1 MKHHLTS
8 GAILCA
14 LLAGSLWLVA
24 TGEDY
29 TIFIIALV
37 ALTAVAG
44 IGLNVLTGLSG
55 QVSFGHVGFYSIGA
69 YAVGVLALKGVSLWI
84 AVPVAGIVAA
94 ALGSL
99 LALPALRVSG
109 PYLGMMTIAF
119 AFIVEHVTIE
129 WRQLTGGQNGLIGI
143 PQPTLV
149 GGLSGERA
157 IAFLAVILCAVS
169 LIFFRLIAAGR
180 WGKAMIAV
188 RDSEIA
194 AASIGLSVTR
204 IKTLAF
210 TISALLTGMAGGI
223 FALLLTFIAPSA
235 FPFSQSILF
244 LLSVIVGGAGWTLG
258 PLIGAGVTVVLPELI
273 SWLAEYRLLAF
284 SALLLIVL
292 WLAPEGI
299 IGALARFLPPGK
311 SQRPN
316 AGNFSIA
323 LFLARPDHS
332 RGLEVRR
339 LSISFGGIM
348 AAQAIDF
355 SARASRITGLIGPNG
370 AGKTTVLNL
379 VSGFYSPDHGD
390 ILLDGHDVTRMS
402 PEQLARRGMART
414 YQTTQL
420 FSSLSVID
428 NVLIAMRRGR
438 LGVPWLGFANSIER
452 AQAEG
457 LLAFVGYDGDLGTRA
472 GALAHVDRRL
482 VEIARALA
490 MRPSVLLLDEPAAG
504 LDSRDKAH
512 LGLVLQAL
520 SAAGL
525 AVLLVEHDMPLVME
539 ICDSL
544 IVLDAGCKIASGKPA
559 DIVSNS
565 RVRAA
570 YLGTQTT
577 AFGKRKALPPADQPV
592 ILKVDHLGAGYGS
605 LDVLHD
611 VSFSVGAGEMIAI
624 LGSNGAGKSTTMRAL
639 SGLNSPKEGH
649 ITFNGQAIAN
659 KPAHEIVRCGLV
671 LVPEG
676 RQIFP
681 ELSVADNLRL
691 GAYCRKDDRIEADM
705 AAVLARFPRLSDRI
719 NGRAGLLSGGEA
731 QMLAVA
737 RALMGRP
744 RLLLL
749 DEPSLGLAP
758 RIVEGLY
765 GVLGQLRD
773 DGMTILIV
781 DQMAHMALQLADR
794 GYLISNGRIIR
805 QATASALLDDPSFE
819 AVYLGQHT
827 PSPHGNLPD
836 AG

>member
-1 MKHHLTS
+1 MRHHLTS
-8 GAILCA
+8 GAVLCA
-14 LLAGSLWLVA
+14 LLAGGLWAVA
-24 TGEDY
+24 SGEDY

-37 ALTAVAG
+37 ALTTVAG
-44 IGLNVLTGLSG
+44 VGLNVLTGLSG

-69 YAVGVLALKGVSLWI
+69 YAVAVMALKGVSLWI
-84 AVPVAGIVAA
+84 AVPVAGIIAA
-94 ALGSL
+94 ALGTL

-143 PQPTLV
+143 PQPVL
-149 GGLSGERA
+149 GGGITGERA
-157 IAFLAVILCAVS
+157 IAILAVILCAVS
-169 LIFFRLIAAGR
+169 LLSFQRIAAGR

-194 AASIGLSVTR
+194 AASIGLRVTR

-244 LLSVIVGGAGWTLG
+244 LLSVIVGGAGWTFG
-258 PLIGAGVTVVLPELI
+258 PLVGAGVTVVLPELV

-284 SALLLIVL
+284 STLLLFVL

-299 IGALARFLPPGK
+299 IGALARFLPPASSRRAK
-311 SQRPN
+311 
-316 AGNFSIA
+316 AGNFSITQ
-323 LFLARPDHS
+323 FLASAHHN
-332 RGLEVRR
+332 RGLEARN

-355 SARASRITGLIGPNG
+355 SARPARITGLIGPNG

-379 VSGFYSPDHGD
+379 VSGFYSPDQGD

-402 PEQLARRGMART
+402 PEQLARRGLART

-438 LGVPWLGFANSIER
+438 LGAPWQGFATSNER
-452 AQAEG
+452 LQAEG
-457 LLAFVGYDGDLGTRA
+457 LLAFVGYGGDLGTPA

-512 LGLVLQAL
+512 LRLVLKAL
-520 SAAGL
+520 SSAGL

-539 ICDSL
+539 VCDSL
-544 IVLDAGCKIASGKPA
+544 VVLDAGCKIASGKPA
-559 DIVSNS
+559 DIAHNAQ
-565 RVRAA
+565 VRAA
-570 YLGTQTT
+570 YLGTQAPTFRERS
-577 AFGKRKALPPADQPV
+577 AAPPEDQPI
-592 ILKVDHLGAGYGS
+592 ILNVAHLGAGYGS
-605 LDVLHD
+605 LNVLHD
-611 VSFSVGAGEMIAI
+611 VSFSVRAGEMIAI
-624 LGSNGAGKSTTMRAL
+624 LGANGAGKSTTLRAL
-639 SGLNSPKEGH
+639 SGLNAPKEGH
-649 ITFNGQAIAN
+649 ITFDGQAISD
-659 KPAHEIVRCGLV
+659 KPAHDIVRRGLV

-681 ELSVADNLRL
+681 DLSVADNLRL
-691 GAYCRKDDRIEADM
+691 GAYYRTDDGIAADM
-705 AAVLARFPRLSDRI
+705 AALLARFPRLGDRI

-731 QMLAVA
+731 QMLAIA

-758 RIVEGLY
+758 KIVDDLY
-765 GVLGQLRD
+765 GVLSQLRD
-773 DGMTILIV
+773 DGMTLLIV

-794 GYLISNGRIIR
+794 GYLIANGRIVR
-805 QATASALLDDPSFE
+805 QAAAATLRDDPSVE
-819 AVYLGQHT
+819 AVYLGLHA
-827 PSPHGNLPD
+827 PSPDGNLSN
-836 AG
+836 AS